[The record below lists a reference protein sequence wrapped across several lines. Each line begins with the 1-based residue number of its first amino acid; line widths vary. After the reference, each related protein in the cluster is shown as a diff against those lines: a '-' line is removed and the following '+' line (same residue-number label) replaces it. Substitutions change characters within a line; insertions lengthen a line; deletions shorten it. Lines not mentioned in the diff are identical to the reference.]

1 MMIDAS
7 APRITPWVG
16 RLLAINAIVLLL
28 QQTIFTSPE
37 LEALLQF
44 NPGLPFLHRPW
55 TFVSY
60 MFMHGGLLHL
70 LANSLGLFVFG
81 PPVERRMGSRLF
93 IVFYL
98 YCGIG
103 AAIFSLLLQSFL
115 PQPPFIGASGA
126 ILGLAFAFAK
136 LVPDAELMIF
146 PFPVPIKAR
155 NFIWLLVGLDTIG
168 ALLGSDNVAHLAH
181 LGGVAAGW
189 LYFAVQRIARPIEMP
204 ELPSFRPRAQVA
216 VNVDATS
223 GRQPAR
229 TATPAPTSPT
239 PSPSDLQAAEALEV
253 DRVLDKIHADGISA
267 LTAEE
272 RRFLDNVAA
281 RRRDP
286 PHS

>member
-1 MMIDAS
+1 
-7 APRITPWVG
+7 
-16 RLLAINAIVLLL
+16 
-28 QQTIFTSPE
+28 
-37 LEALLQF
+37 
-44 NPGLPFLHRPW
+44 
-55 TFVSY
+55 
-60 MFMHGGLLHL
+60 
-70 LANSLGLFVFG
+70 
-81 PPVERRMGSRLF
+81 MGQRLF

-136 LVPDAELMIF
+136 FVPDAELMIF
-146 PFPVPIKAR
+146 PLPVPIKAR

-189 LYFAVQRIARPIEMP
+189 LYFAVQRIARPVEMP

-216 VNVDATS
+216 VNVDAAS

-229 TATPAPTSPT
+229 AATPAPTIPT
-239 PSPSDLQAAEALEV
+239 PSPSDLQAAEAMEV
-253 DRVLDKIHADGISA
+253 DRVLDKITALGISSLSA
-267 LTAEE
+267 DE

-286 PHS
+286 PHN

>member
-1 MMIDAS
+1 MIDAA
-7 APRITPWVG
+7 APRITRWVG

-44 NPGLPFLHRPW
+44 DPGALFLHRPW
-55 TFVSY
+55 TFVTY

-70 LANSLGLFVFG
+70 LANSVGLFVFG

-136 LVPDAELMIF
+136 FVPDAQIMIF
-146 PFPVPIKAR
+146 PLPVPIKAR
-155 NFIWLLVGLDTIG
+155 NFIWILVGLDTIG

-181 LGGVAAGW
+181 LGGVAAAW

-204 ELPSFRPRAQVA
+204 QMPSFRPRATVA
-216 VNVDATS
+216 AKVERAA

-229 TATPAPTSPT
+229 APAPAPGAPT
-239 PSPSDLQAAEALEV
+239 PSPTDLQAAEAMEV
-253 DRVLDKIHADGISA
+253 DRVLDKIHSTGISS
-267 LTAEE
+267 LTADE
-272 RRFLDNVAA
+272 RLFLDNVAA
-281 RRRDP
+281 RRRGP
-286 PHS
+286 PHN

>member
-1 MMIDAS
+1 MIDAA
-7 APRITPWVG
+7 APRITHWVG

-37 LEALLQF
+37 LAALLRF
-44 NPGLPFLHRPW
+44 NPGMPFLHRPW
-55 TFVSY
+55 TFVTY

-70 LANSLGLFVFG
+70 LANSIGLFVFG

-136 LVPDAELMIF
+136 FVPDAQIMIF

-155 NFIWLLVGLDTIG
+155 TFIWVLVGLDTIG
-168 ALLGSDNVAHLAH
+168 ALAGSDNIAHLAH

-204 ELPSFRPRAQVA
+204 QMPSFRPRATVA
-216 VNVDATS
+216 ANARATA
-223 GRQPAR
+223 GRQQSG
-229 TATPAPTSPT
+229 TAAPSAPPPSPT
-239 PSPSDLQAAEALEV
+239 DLQAAEAREV
-253 DRVLDKIHADGISA
+253 DRVLDKIHLTGIIS
-267 LTAEE
+267 LTADE

-286 PHS
+286 PHN